1 MKPMNQ
7 PPRGKGRGKK
17 RERQREKERVR
28 KYGERSNGR
37 EMNGKAEKQ
46 QGREAAGGFRAT
58 IEGFPLREN
67 EPRAYSEIEREGE
80 RGSKKTGARARERE
94 KRWSK
99 RLRRGYA
106 TTEGETEIDRTRG
119 VEREGERKE
128 RDHRLVDPTAIIL

>member
-28 KYGERSNGR
+28 KYVERSNGR

-58 IEGFPLREN
+58 IEGFPLREK
-67 EPRAYSEIEREGE
+67 EPRAYGKRERV
-80 RGSKKTGARARERE
+80 RERE
-94 KRWSK
+94 QENESQGKGEREALVEETEK
-99 RLRRGYA
+99 GYA
-106 TTEGETEIDRTRG
+106 TRA
-119 VEREGERKE
+119 GERQ
-128 RDHRLVDPTAIIL
+128 R

>member
-28 KYGERSNGR
+28 KYGERNSGR

-58 IEGFPLREN
+58 IEGFHLGEGFPLREK
-67 EPRAYSEIEREGE
+67 EPWAYGESERKREGAKENEIESEGKGE
-80 RGSKKTGARARERE
+80 REA
-94 KRWSK
+94 
-99 RLRRGYA
+99 LV
-106 TTEGETEIDRTRG
+106 EGT
-119 VEREGERKE
+119 
-128 RDHRLVDPTAIIL
+128 

>member
-106 TTEGETEIDRTRG
+106 TIKGRDRDRQNEGGGAGGRAK
-119 VEREGERKE
+119 REG
-128 RDHRLVDPTAIIL
+128 P